1 MKLITL
7 KLENFRSYA
16 KFQEFITHLESIPSI
31 VNFVVCGDCN
41 EVTYSGAIVLEY
53 EAVNSSEVYYYS
65 KVDNAKNNP
74 IIALSR
80 DCEASRTVT
89 EWDLEQL
96 ELKRMINGQ
105 GWI

>member
-1 MKLITL
+1 MKLLTM
-7 KLENFRSYA
+7 KLENFSSYT

-31 VNFVVCGDCN
+31 VNFVVVG
-41 EVTYSGAIVLEY
+41 GAVVLEY